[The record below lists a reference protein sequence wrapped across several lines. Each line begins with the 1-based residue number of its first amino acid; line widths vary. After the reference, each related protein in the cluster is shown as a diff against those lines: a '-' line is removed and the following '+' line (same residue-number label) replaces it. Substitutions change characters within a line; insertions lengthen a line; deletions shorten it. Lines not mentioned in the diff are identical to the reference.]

1 MAWFLMHIYKSTM
14 MEKRSTLII
23 LLFFIFSLSGI
34 GGVNADAGSGPLYMS
49 AEEEKLSLYPNPARD
64 QLKIEFRSD
73 NLTSPEIQIIDL
85 TGKVVKRFDRKMN
98 HEQDIFNVELDIS
111 TLQPGVYF
119 VKVIQGDR
127 LFSKKLMVN

>member
-1 MAWFLMHIYKSTM
+1 M
-14 MEKRSTLII
+14 
-23 LLFFIFSLSGI
+23 FSLSGI
-34 GGVNADAGSGPLYMS
+34 GGVNADSGLGPLFMPDK
-49 AEEEKLSLYPNPARD
+49 EEKLSLYPNPARD

-73 NLTSPEIQIIDL
+73 NTTPPEIQIIDL
-85 TGKVVKRFDRKMN
+85 TGKVVKRFDKNMN

-119 VKVIQGDR
+119 VKVIQGDG

>member
-1 MAWFLMHIYKSTM
+1 M
-14 MEKRSTLII
+14 
-23 LLFFIFSLSGI
+23 FSLSGI
-34 GGVNADAGSGPLYMS
+34 SAVNGDSFSGALFGPDK
-49 AEEEKLSLYPNPARD
+49 EEKISLYPNPARD

-73 NLTSPEIQIIDL
+73 NLSSPEIQVIDL
-85 TGKVVKRFDRKMN
+85 TGKVVKKIDREIN
-98 HEQDIFNVELDIS
+98 HDQDVFNVELDIS

>member
-1 MAWFLMHIYKSTM
+1 MPDK
-14 MEKRSTLII
+14 
-23 LLFFIFSLSGI
+23 
-34 GGVNADAGSGPLYMS
+34 
-49 AEEEKLSLYPNPARD
+49 EEKLSLYPNPARD

-73 NLTSPEIQIIDL
+73 NLTAPEIQIIDL

-98 HEQDIFNVELDIS
+98 YEQDVFNFELDVS

-119 VKVIQGDR
+119 VKVIQGDK

>member
-1 MAWFLMHIYKSTM
+1 M
-14 MEKRSTLII
+14 MEKRSTLVI

-34 GGVNADAGSGPLYMS
+34 GGVNADSGLGPLFMPDK
-49 AEEEKLSLYPNPARD
+49 EEKLSLYPNPARD

-85 TGKVVKRFDRKMN
+85 TGKVVKRFDRKISHDQN
-98 HEQDIFNVELDIS
+98 IFNVEMDIS

-119 VKVIQGDR
+119 VKVLQGDS

>member
-1 MAWFLMHIYKSTM
+1 M
-14 MEKRSTLII
+14 MEKRFTLFI
-23 LLFFIFSLSGI
+23 LLFFIFSLSGF
-34 GGVNADAGSGPLYMS
+34 GGVIFNAGPEPLFLFS
-49 AEEEKLSLYPNPARD
+49 EEEKLSLYPNPARD

-85 TGKVVKRFDRKMN
+85 TGKVVKKFDRKMN
-98 HEQDIFNVELDIS
+98 HEQDSFNVELDIS

-119 VKVIQGDR
+119 VKVIQGDS